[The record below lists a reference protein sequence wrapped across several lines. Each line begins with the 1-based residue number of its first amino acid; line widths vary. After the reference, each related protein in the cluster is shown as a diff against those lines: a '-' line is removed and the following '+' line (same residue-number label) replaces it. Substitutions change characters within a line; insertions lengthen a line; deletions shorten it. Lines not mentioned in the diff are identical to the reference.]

1 MHILPVEDSLVMVL
15 SILMVEYVKTTKR
28 LHLRQPPKQPPYH
41 ATIRIR
47 CYAHSQRPFQK
58 INNHVSP
65 CCFSSNPLLFLTGT
79 HRQEQTIILARFPLC
94 VLNQTIH
101 IGIRRGWEPLYSLY
115 LQYVW
120 KKIHVVL
127 LASPW
132 HN

>member
-94 VLNQTIH
+94 VLKSDNPNRNKKRLGATVFAISA
-101 IGIRRGWEPLYSLY
+101 IRVEENPCGIVGLT
-115 LQYVW
+115 
-120 KKIHVVL
+120 
-127 LASPW
+127 LA
-132 HN
+132 